1 VLDQPLLRSFCA
13 RLDLEMELVDKK
25 HSSSESIVAANRT
38 VDKAK
43 VQVSVVIP
51 IHNKE
56 KTISILL
63 SKIKEVLSSTFQS
76 YEIVLVNDGSFDNT
90 FCVLQEEKKID
101 SCLKVISYNPNRGKG
116 YAVKTGVIESSG
128 NIVIFIDGDLDI
140 SHSKIE
146 DYVNELGS
154 CDLVVASKRHPQ
166 SKVYAPSSRKFL
178 SRTFNLLV
186 RLSIGIKI
194 KDTQSG
200 LKAGNGDILRTIFE
214 IMLVK
219 RYAFDVELITIA
231 TMLNL
236 KIKEMPIEINL
247 DHGFRLK
254 DIVKMLLDVTNI
266 TYRYRINRW
275 YHKQIVTIRAR
286 NKYLFYR

>member
-1 VLDQPLLRSFCA
+1 
-13 RLDLEMELVDKK
+13 MELVDKK
-25 HSSSESIVAANRT
+25 HSSSESIAAANRT

-90 FCVLQEEKKID
+90 FWVLQEEKKID

-140 SHSKIE
+140 SHSKIK

-247 DHGFRLK
+247 DHGFKLK
-254 DIVKMLLDVTNI
+254 DIVKMVLDVTNI

-275 YHKQIVTIRAR
+275 YHKQIATIRAR